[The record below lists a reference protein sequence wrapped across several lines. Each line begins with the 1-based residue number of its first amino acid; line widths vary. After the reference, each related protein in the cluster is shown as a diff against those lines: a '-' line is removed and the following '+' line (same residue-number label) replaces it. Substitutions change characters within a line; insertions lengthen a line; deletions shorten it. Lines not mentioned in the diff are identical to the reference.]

1 MSSSL
6 QSLTVARGI
15 RLSVKDLVKDL
26 SVCVM
31 SVKDPEEM
39 NSPLQYLTVA
49 RGIRLSVKD
58 LSVCV
63 MSVKD
68 PEEMNSP
75 LQSLTV
81 APGIRLSEGPCEGLV
96 CLCHVCVS
104 CL

>member
-1 MSSSL
+1 
-6 QSLTVARGI
+6 
-15 RLSVKDLVKDL
+15 
-26 SVCVM
+26 M

-39 NSPLQYLTVA
+39 NSPLQSLTVA
-49 RGIRLSVKD
+49 PGIRLSVKD

-81 APGIRLSEGPCEGLV
+81 ARCI
-96 CLCHVCVS
+96 
-104 CL
+104 